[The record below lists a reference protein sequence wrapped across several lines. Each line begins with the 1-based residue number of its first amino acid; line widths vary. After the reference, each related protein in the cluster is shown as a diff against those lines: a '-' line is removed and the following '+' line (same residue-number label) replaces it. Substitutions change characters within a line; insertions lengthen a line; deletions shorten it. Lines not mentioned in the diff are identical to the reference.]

1 MPGTY
6 LFPDPLHPTA
16 SSQHTLL
23 AVGDR
28 AMPSTC
34 RGNIHGRFQ
43 APRNHRMLSAPMT
56 TLKELQD
63 RAASLLRRFEQ
74 LKESL

>member
-1 MPGTY
+1 
-6 LFPDPLHPTA
+6 
-16 SSQHTLL
+16 
-23 AVGDR
+23 
-28 AMPSTC
+28 
-34 RGNIHGRFQ
+34 
-43 APRNHRMLSAPMT
+43 MLSAPMA